1 MNWVSHT
8 CCRIRFLTVVERK
21 PPCAQQGTL
30 GLGRMSN
37 DINDGNQFRGCLET
51 GVLASL
57 PNLYEHR
64 LVGIMTSAL
73 LNAIKVEV
81 KDASVGQK
89 ADVVMPERKD
99 DPETSCQA
107 KVIVVAYFGGVG
119 QREQRRERGLP
130 LQELVLDLEDL
141 GGGG

>member
-1 MNWVSHT
+1 M
-8 CCRIRFLTVVERK
+8 
-21 PPCAQQGTL
+21 
-30 GLGRMSN
+30 
-37 DINDGNQFRGCLET
+37 
-51 GVLASL
+51 
-57 PNLYEHR
+57 
-64 LVGIMTSAL
+64 GIMTSAL

-89 ADVVMPERKD
+89 ADVVMPKRKD
-99 DPETSCQA
+99 DPKTSCQA
-107 KVIVVAYFGGVG
+107 KVIVVAYFVRVG